1 MIFLKICLFSVM
13 MTSGYQHAE
22 NKQIVVTGKALNVKA
37 GAVVIGVNEIPYYLE
52 GLESWDRNVYGK
64 EVKVSGALVIIRR
77 PKPSNPL
84 AVVLREQR
92 MIKKPKWEL
101 IR

>member
-22 NKQIVVTGKALNVKA
+22 NKQIVVTGKALNAKG

>member
-1 MIFLKICLFSVM
+1 M

-22 NKQIVVTGKALNVKA
+22 NKQIVVTGKALNAKG
-37 GAVVIGVNEIPYYLE
+37 GAIVIGANEIPYYLE
-52 GLESWDRNVYGK
+52 GVDSWDRNVYGK
-64 EVKVSGALVIIRR
+64 KIKVSGTLVIIRR
-77 PKPSNPL
+77 KPGNPL

-92 MIKKPKWEL
+92 LIKKPKWEL